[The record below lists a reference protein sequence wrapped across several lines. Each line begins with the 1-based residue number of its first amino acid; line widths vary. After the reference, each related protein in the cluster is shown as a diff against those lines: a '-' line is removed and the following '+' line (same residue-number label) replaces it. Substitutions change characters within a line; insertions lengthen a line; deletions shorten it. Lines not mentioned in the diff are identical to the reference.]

1 MFNFDFI
8 GGVLDQ
14 LNIGYDFLGFFLLIF
29 LWVFSVMADYSI
41 IWFEFQLFWV
51 LWWMLYWAFGC
62 FDLLFLAD

>member
-1 MFNFDFI
+1 VLKAKIMFNFDFI

-41 IWFEFQLFWV
+41 I
-51 LWWMLYWAFGC
+51 
-62 FDLLFLAD
+62 